1 MKKVY
6 SMFKHYT
13 GSAILSPLCKLIE
26 ALLELLIPLIVA
38 KIVDI
43 GIPNGDSGYIVR
55 MILFMGGLGILGL
68 GFSLLG
74 QFFSAK
80 AATGYAA
87 SLRSGLYKKTIN
99 MPFAE
104 TDRQGIPTLI
114 TRLTSD
120 CNQVQ
125 TGVNMVL
132 RLLLRSPFV
141 VFGAF
146 AMAAIINLQLSL
158 IVLAAIVVL
167 FAIILA
173 ISLSSLPKYRK
184 NQITLDSVA
193 EATRENLVGVRVI
206 RAFGAE
212 DRFEDD
218 FKEKTERLYKGQIIV
233 ARISS
238 LLNPFTYFIVN
249 LAIVLILYFGG
260 VKVYGGSLSQGEVIA
275 LYQYILQ
282 ILVELI
288 KLANL
293 IILMPKS
300 AASLK
305 RLSEILENDSA
316 YEVKADGQT
325 DISDSSVLNNN
336 AEGESENFADS
347 HIIFDHVSMKYFKN
361 GEYAL
366 SDFSL
371 KIKKGEKIGII
382 GGTGSGKSTLV
393 SLMPRFYD
401 VTDGTLIIDGKDVQ
415 TYDVEELRNKFGFV
429 LQKAELFEGTVREN
443 MQIGNVKASDEEIV
457 QALKDSQAMEVIEKK
472 EGGLD
477 YEVEQHGANFSGG
490 QKQRLAIARALVRK
504 PEILVLDDSS
514 SALDYATEAKL
525 RKAINKLPYKP
536 TVFVVSQRIGMI
548 RRLDKIVVLDEGKTV
563 GIGTHEELL
572 KNCDL
577 YRQICKLQGYG
588 GGDNA

>member
-6 SMFKHYT
+6 SLFKHYT
-13 GSAILSPLCKLIE
+13 GSAVLSPLCKLIE
-26 ALLELLIPLIVA
+26 ALLELIIPLIVA
-38 KIVDI
+38 KIIDI
-43 GIPNGDSGYIVR
+43 GIPSGDTSYIVK
-55 MILFMGGLGILGL
+55 MILFMAGLGILGL

-87 SLRSGLYKKTIN
+87 SLRSELYKKTIN

-146 AMAAIINLQLSL
+146 AMAAIINLELSL
-158 IVLAAIVVL
+158 IILAAIAVL
-167 FAIILA
+167 FAVVLI
-173 ISLSSLPKYRK
+173 ISLTSLPKYRN
-184 NQITLDSVA
+184 NQILLDDVA
-193 EATRENLVGVRVI
+193 ASTRENLSGVRVI

-212 DRFEDD
+212 KRFEKD
-218 FKEKTERLYKGQIIV
+218 FKEKTARLYKGQV
-233 ARISS
+233 AVAAISS

-260 VKVYGGSLSQGEVIA
+260 VKVYAGSISQGEVIA

-300 AASLK
+300 FACLK
-305 RLSEILENDSA
+305 RLSEILENDA
-316 YEVKADGQT
+316 RYEIINEEKSVKENDG
-325 DISDSSVLNNN
+325 
-336 AEGESENFADS
+336 FADC
-347 HIIFDHVSMKYFKN
+347 HILFDKVSMKYFKN

-366 SDFSL
+366 TDFSL
-371 KIKKGEKIGII
+371 KIEKGETIGII

-401 VTDGTLIIDGKDVQ
+401 VTDGKLIIDGKDVRS
-415 TYDVEELRNKFGFV
+415 YDIEELRSKFGFV

-443 MQIGNVKASDEEIV
+443 MTYGKFDASDEEIL
-457 QALKDSQAMEVIEKK
+457 QALEDSQSKEIIDKK

-477 YEVEQHGANFSGG
+477 YMVEQRGANFSGG

-525 RKAINKLPYKP
+525 RKAIKKLPYKP

-577 YRQICKLQGYG
+577 YRKICELQGCG
-588 GGDNA
+588 GADNA